1 MTYGDLQTAVYSL
14 NTGNIPDG
22 VAFLAKLISGKIT
35 RRRMPSRV
43 KLASVNTGGS
53 LVLNLRTLV
62 PDFLEF
68 KFDPNNENRVI
79 YSLDSSNRPYFYR
92 LVSPASFAEY
102 TSGGYA
108 KIEGSTL
115 TLKVDEGAT
124 TPTTIYFPYFSFY
137 AWADGTTDAEK
148 ETPSSNDDYCILPSV
163 FDDVLIDGILLYI
176 SRREKES
183 KEYEKNV
190 IEWEKRVNEMI
201 FYS

>member
-35 RRRMPSRV
+35 RKRIPSRV
-43 KLASVNTGGS
+43 KLASVNTSGS
-53 LVLNLRTLV
+53 LVLNLTTLL
-62 PDFLEF
+62 PDFLSF
-68 KFDPNNENRVI
+68 KLDPNNQDMII
-79 YSLDSSNRPYFYR
+79 YSLDSSNQPYFYK
-92 LVSPASFAEY
+92 LVSSGEFAQH
-102 TSGGYA
+102 TRGGYA

-115 TLKVDEGAT
+115 TLKVDEGSVA
-124 TPTTIYFPYFSFY
+124 PTTIYFPYFSFY
-137 AWADGTTDAEK
+137 AWADGTTNVEK
-148 ETPSSNDDYCILPSV
+148 ETPTNNDDYCVIPSA
-163 FDDVLIDGILLYI
+163 FDDVIVDGILLYI

-190 IEWEKRVNEMI
+190 IEWEKRVNEII

>member
-35 RRRMPSRV
+35 RRRIPSRV
-43 KLASVNTGGS
+43 KSASISTGGS
-53 LVLNLRTLV
+53 LVLNLRTLL
-62 PDFLEF
+62 PDFLAF
-68 KFDPNNENRVI
+68 KLDPNNDNRII
-79 YSLDSSNRPYFYR
+79 YSLDSSSRPYFYK
-92 LVSPASFAEY
+92 LVSPGKFAEQ

-115 TLKVDEGAT
+115 TLKVDEGSN
-124 TPTTIYFPYFSFY
+124 TPATIYFPYFSFY
-137 AWADGTTDAEK
+137 AWADGTTDKEK
-148 ETPSSNDDYCILPSV
+148 ETPSSNDDYCILPSA
-163 FDDVLIDGILLYI
+163 FDDVLVDGILLYI

>member
-1 MTYGDLQTAVYSL
+1 MTYGELQTAVYSL

-35 RRRMPSRV
+35 RKRLPDRV
-43 KLASVNTGGS
+43 KLASLSTGGS
-53 LVLNLRTLV
+53 LVLNLRSLL
-62 PDFLEF
+62 PDFLAF
-68 KFDPNNENRVI
+68 KLDPNNDNKII
-79 YSLDSSNRPYFYR
+79 YSLDSSSNPYFYK
-92 LVSPASFAEY
+92 LVSSGVFAEQ

-115 TLKVDEGAT
+115 TLKVDEGSIA
-124 TPTTIYFPYFSFY
+124 PTVIYFPYFSFY
-137 AWADGTTDAEK
+137 AWADGTTNVEK
-148 ETPSSNDDYCILPSV
+148 ETPASNDDYCVLPSA
-163 FDDVLIDGILLYI
+163 FDDVLVDGVLLYI

-190 IEWEKRVNEMI
+190 IEWEKRVNEII